1 MPLGELRLLQA
12 RTAGGSHN
20 APRFSMEACPR
31 KASRGEVSE
40 EDPGHLIIAS
50 YYRASQLAHIPLILK
65 LYFFTLTKATHQ
77 FYLCIRSMNLGGC
90 IFKIVLCSRERP
102 TPAKLANG
110 TPHLESSNTSKN
122 FAKRKAALC
131 FGFIKEFRIPRCAES
146 PMTPHY
152 AEESLR
158 LMRDCI
164 RSFHLLGFE
173 DDG

>member
-20 APRFSMEACPR
+20 APRFGMEAFPR

-40 EDPGHLIIAS
+40 EGPGHLIIAS
-50 YYRASQLAHIPLILK
+50 CYYASQLAHIPLILK

-77 FYLCIRSMNLGGC
+77 FYLCIRSMNLGC

-110 TPHLESSNTSKN
+110 SPHLEAPTHRRTSLNERLRFVSVSLKN
-122 FAKRKAALC
+122 SEYLVVLN
-131 FGFIKEFRIPRCAES
+131 P
-146 PMTPHY
+146 P
-152 AEESLR
+152 
-158 LMRDCI
+158 
-164 RSFHLLGFE
+164 
-173 DDG
+173 